1 MAVRRGT
8 AGRRWWERVW
18 LLIKSSWCDDEW
30 LDGWMVGLDRYPYAS
45 LLRIVSSVCISLR
58 MKHAISV
65 CLSVTLV
72 EW

>member
-1 MAVRRGT
+1 MN
-8 AGRRWWERVW
+8 
-18 LLIKSSWCDDEW
+18 
-30 LDGWMVGLDRYPYAS
+30 GWMVGLDRYPYAS